1 MKVWN
6 LTLGKCVLT
15 INEKLEKQEKNSK
28 ISATSCGDGNN
39 LLVILRA
46 SGYKIEVWSLDKL
59 VNN

>member
-1 MKVWN
+1 M
-6 LTLGKCVLT
+6 LT